1 MKLLFLLRAS
11 MTSVSKPL
19 RLAVFPN
26 RELRIG
32 RTVSKVKLIIFR
44 NLIKLI
50 DNFTGLGKMNSIAY
64 WGML

>member
-26 RELRIG
+26 RVLRIG